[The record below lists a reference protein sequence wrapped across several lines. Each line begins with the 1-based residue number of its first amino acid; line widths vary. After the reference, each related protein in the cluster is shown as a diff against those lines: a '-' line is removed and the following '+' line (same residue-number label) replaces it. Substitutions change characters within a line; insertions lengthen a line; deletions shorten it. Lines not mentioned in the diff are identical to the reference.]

1 MALKD
6 LMQADLLAME
16 EILED
21 IEYQQNTAG
30 EEEGDWLPRKAVV
43 RRSDSS
49 SPFELGQTARR
60 GPEPVRVLLTKDA
73 TTGIASV
80 NKRLD
85 KVKLQPDT
93 AAERIYSV
101 SEILEP
107 DDPGVWTLY
116 AVP

>member
-6 LMQADLLAME
+6 LMQADLLSME
-16 EILED
+16 ELLED
-21 IEYQQNTAG
+21 VEYQQNTA

-43 RRSDSS
+43 RRSDAGN
-49 SPFELGQTARR
+49 PFELGETSRR
-60 GPEPVRVLLTKDA
+60 GPEPVRVLLNKDA
-73 TTGIASV
+73 TTGVASV

-85 KVKLQPDT
+85 KVKLAPDT

-101 SEILEP
+101 SEVLEP
-107 DDPGVWTLY
+107 DDPAVWTIY